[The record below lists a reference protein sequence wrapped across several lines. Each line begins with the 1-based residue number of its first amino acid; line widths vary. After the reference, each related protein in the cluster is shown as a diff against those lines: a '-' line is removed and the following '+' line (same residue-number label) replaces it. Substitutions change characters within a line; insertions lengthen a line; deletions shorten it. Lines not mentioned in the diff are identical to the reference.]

1 MQATPEKR
9 IAKDGVAYT
18 LEEFREY
25 YGVRGTALF
34 SECPSAEES
43 QPEQPH
49 AVAASS
55 EYADSSVLQPAAEH
69 KTLIGST
76 EDMQRQL
83 QNPGAE
89 QPEPEQPHAAAS
101 SSEYAYSC
109 VLQPAAEHT
118 TFTGSTDDMQAPLQ
132 NGQAGKLCEVID
144 NITDDMNWA
153 RLQEISA
160 SLGMDAT
167 FADIDWSST
176 LGNVWQEASQNT
188 QRCFTTRWSL
198 EDWQQFLFNHALVSV
213 DDLSQYIQSWA
224 SIDPNVG
231 HWISGNRAVTNPTA
245 NLGGWLADYV
255 YTRFCVLSG
264 QAKPSVRFR
273 VVPNKLY
280 GSLFRML
287 STANISKN
295 VKQGNVLEHLCWHAY
310 ERRRGEFV
318 LAIVWHTMNRSLLE
332 SSSENATATVNTLQL
347 VPHVQP
353 RNHIN
358 IKREIFAPLNAEC
371 VWNENTNKWT
381 VPANEELSTSIC
393 NWASALGPNYPSAEQ
408 VTKCVATFFEDE
420 ADHNQH
426 GRPRLD
432 IVVTFS
438 NGLQV
443 RYHPKATPIW
453 SNEQQPTTAMEKRM
467 QLMQKL
473 MRRR

>member
-1 MQATPEKR
+1 MHAAPEKR

-18 LEEFREY
+18 FEEFREY
-25 YGVRGTALF
+25 YGVHATRLF
-34 SECPSAEES
+34 SECTSVEQS

-49 AVAASS
+49 AVVSS
-55 EYADSSVLQPAAEH
+55 SGYADS
-69 KTLIGST
+69 G
-76 EDMQRQL
+76 
-83 QNPGAE
+83 
-89 QPEPEQPHAAAS
+89 
-101 SSEYAYSC
+101 

-118 TFTGSTDDMQAPLQ
+118 TLIGSTEDTQTQLQNPSAEQLEPEQLHAGASSSGYADSCVLSIEDMLAPLQ
-132 NGQAGKLCEVID
+132 KDEARKLHEVIAH
-144 NITDDMNWA
+144 ITDDMNWA
-153 RLQEISA
+153 RLKEISA
-160 SLGMDAT
+160 SSRVDAT
-167 FADIDWSST
+167 FADINWVST
-176 LGNVWQEASQNT
+176 LSNVWQEASQNT

-198 EDWQQFLFNHALVSV
+198 EDWQHFLFINDLDTV
-213 DDLSQYIQSWA
+213 DGLSQYIQSWA
-224 SIDPNVG
+224 SIDPNVS
-231 HWISGNRAVTNPTA
+231 HWINGNRAVTNPTA

-408 VTKCVATFFEDE
+408 VTKCVATFFKDE

-426 GRPRLD
+426 NRPRLD